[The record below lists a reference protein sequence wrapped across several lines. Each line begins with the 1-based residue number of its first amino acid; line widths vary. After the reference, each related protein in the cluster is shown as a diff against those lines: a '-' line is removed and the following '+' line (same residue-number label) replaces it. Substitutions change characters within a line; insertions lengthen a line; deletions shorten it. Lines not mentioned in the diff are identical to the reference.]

1 MPSTRA
7 GADSMMLKRINPN
20 TSPDLLARV
29 RDNLHF
35 FATKG
40 LRTLVI
46 GTRTIPP
53 DVYADWS
60 RRYDEAQG
68 QVANDSS
75 AEEKVRC
82 SPQMT
87 FCRLM
92 DQQNSFVHAK
102 TASV

>member
-1 MPSTRA
+1 
-7 GADSMMLKRINPN
+7 MMLKRMNTN
-20 TSPDLLARV
+20 TSPDLLSRV
-29 RDNLHF
+29 KDNLHF

-68 QVANDSS
+68 QVGMDSQ
-75 AEEKVRC
+75 AEEKVCPSPHMCLPLPPPPQLKHFLGFLCTSC
-82 SPQMT
+82 S
-87 FCRLM
+87 
-92 DQQNSFVHAK
+92 
-102 TASV
+102 